1 MVDPLIIQVY
11 RCQPPNLPQPRAV
24 SSLFP
29 PFYSRGVCWSCKL
42 WSEEDVCLLFG
53 IQYISKIP
61 NPNSKE
67 PVWRC
72 KLWSEED
79 VCLLF
84 GIQYKSKIQNPRK
97 LFGIVNYDQRKTF
110 GLLFGIQY
118 KSKIQN
124 PKSKEPVWR
133 CKLWSEE
140 DVESALL
147 HCRCSFTRP
156 TFSITTDSHFATP
169 EPEQGQ
175 FWQ

>member
-1 MVDPLIIQVY
+1 MDTPPPCRWGHALAGPHRTLLLDKWYLKPKPIPLENRNHHMVDPLIIQVY
-11 RCQPPNLPQPRAV
+11 RCQPSNLPQPRAV

-29 PFYSRGVCWSCKL
+29 PFYSKGVCWS
-42 WSEEDVCLLFG
+42 
-53 IQYISKIP
+53 
-61 NPNSKE
+61 
-67 PVWRC
+67 C

-84 GIQYKSKIQNPRK
+84 GIQYKSKIQNP
-97 LFGIVNYDQRKTF
+97 
-110 GLLFGIQY
+110 
-118 KSKIQN
+118 
-124 PKSKEPVWR
+124 KSKEPAWH

-175 FWQ
+175 SWQ